1 MKKEAENDALVAQ
14 AIQNDQFQ
22 EQVEENKESSKKPLD
37 LSLLDQKSVK
47 IMIML
52 MVHLLQQ
59 NMTT

>member
-22 EQVEENKESSKKPLD
+22 EQVEENKESSKKPLN